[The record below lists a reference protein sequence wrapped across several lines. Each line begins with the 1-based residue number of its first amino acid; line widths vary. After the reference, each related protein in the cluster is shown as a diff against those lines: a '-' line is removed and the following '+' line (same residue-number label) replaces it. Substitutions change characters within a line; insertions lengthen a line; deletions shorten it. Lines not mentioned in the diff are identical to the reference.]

1 MKKWGFLLV
10 FAVFLVF
17 IFKILPISQD
27 KVEDRL
33 YEQNDNTAIENSQKI
48 EITEEQIHQG
58 NLLLVNS
65 EYAVE
70 QAGIQSDIINLF
82 THKGLTT
89 GYQLPNNEIKLSEEI
104 AEKFS
109 EMIAAA
115 EEDGV
120 SNFLISSGYRDFDE
134 QNRLYKEMGADY
146 ALPAGHSEHNLGLA
160 LDVGSTQ
167 MKMKEAPE
175 GEWIEENAWKN
186 GFILRYPANKT
197 DITGIQYEPWHI
209 RYVGLPHSA
218 IMQEMNLAL
227 EEYLNYLKDE
237 KSISVSVER
246 KKYTIS
252 YYPISKNGTI
262 EVEVPANEQYEIS
275 GNNMDGVIV
284 TTLN

>member
-1 MKKWGFLLV
+1 
-10 FAVFLVF
+10 F

-27 KVEDRL
+27 KVENQI
-33 YEQNDNTAIENSQKI
+33 YEQNDNTAPENSQKI

-82 THKGLTT
+82 THKGLTA

-134 QNRLYKEMGADY
+134 QNRLYKEMGAAY

-227 EEYLNYLKDE
+227 EEYLDYLIEE
-237 KSISVSVER
+237 KSISISVEG

-252 YYPISKNGTI
+252 YYPISQNGTI

-275 GNNMDGVIV
+275 GNNLDGVIV